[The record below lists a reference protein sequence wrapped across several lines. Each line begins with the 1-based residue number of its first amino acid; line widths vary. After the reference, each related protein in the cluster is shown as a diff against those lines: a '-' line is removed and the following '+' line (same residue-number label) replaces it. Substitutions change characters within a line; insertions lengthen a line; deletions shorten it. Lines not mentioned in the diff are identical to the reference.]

1 MRSRLPLSRHARGAI
16 WTKRQERDKL
26 NPSGTQMD
34 NSSSSKASGEA
45 FWRERRSVP
54 RYSLI
59 AVVEVVEST
68 SDTHLSGR
76 VSEISRKGCYID
88 VLNAL
93 PPGTAV
99 RLWISRDEGTFET
112 PGKII
117 YAHPGMGMGV
127 GFVDTLDVQMQ
138 VLDAWLADLAS

>member
-1 MRSRLPLSRHARGAI
+1 M
-16 WTKRQERDKL
+16 D
-26 NPSGTQMD
+26 NPS
-34 NSSSSKASGEA
+34 SSNASSEAS
-45 FWRERRSVP
+45 WRERRSVP

-76 VSEISRKGCYID
+76 VSEISRRGCYID

-127 GFVDTLDVQMQ
+127 GFVDTPDVQMQ
-138 VLDAWLADLAS
+138 VLDAWLAELAS

>member
-1 MRSRLPLSRHARGAI
+1 MEP
-16 WTKRQERDKL
+16 
-26 NPSGTQMD
+26 NPP
-34 NSSSSKASGEA
+34 KAPGESA
-45 FWRERRSVP
+45 YRERRSVP

-59 AVVEVVEST
+59 ATVEVVEAT
-68 SDTHLSGR
+68 SDMHLTGR

-88 VLNAL
+88 ILNTL
-93 PPGTAV
+93 PPGTPI

-127 GFVDTLDVQMQ
+127 GFIDTPAAQLQILDV
-138 VLDAWLADLAS
+138 WLAELAS

>member
-1 MRSRLPLSRHARGAI
+1 M
-16 WTKRQERDKL
+16 
-26 NPSGTQMD
+26 NNSG
-34 NSSSSKASGEA
+34 SSKASDEA
-45 FWRERRSVP
+45 SWRERRSVP

-59 AVVEVVEST
+59 ATVEVVESA

-127 GFVDTLDVQMQ
+127 GFVDTPAAQMQ
-138 VLDAWLADLAS
+138 TLDTWLAELAS

>member
-1 MRSRLPLSRHARGAI
+1 
-16 WTKRQERDKL
+16 
-26 NPSGTQMD
+26 MD
-34 NSSSSKASGEA
+34 NPSSSKAAGEA

-54 RYSLI
+54 RYTLI
-59 AVVEVVEST
+59 ATVEVVESA

-99 RLWISRDEGTFET
+99 RLWISRDEGKFET

-127 GFVDTLDVQMQ
+127 GFLDTPADQMQTLDK
-138 VLDAWLADLAS
+138 WLAELSS

>member
-1 MRSRLPLSRHARGAI
+1 
-16 WTKRQERDKL
+16 
-26 NPSGTQMD
+26 MD
-34 NSSSSKASGEA
+34 NPSSSKASGEA

-59 AVVEVVEST
+59 ATVEVVESANE
-68 SDTHLSGR
+68 THMSGR

-127 GFVDTLDVQMQ
+127 GFVDTTPAQLQILDT
-138 VLDAWLADLAS
+138 WLAELAS